1 MKGLQGETEET
12 LSSIRLGISTIEKL
26 FQSYSIYCSD
36 TMPVYFLVGAG
47 DGAGPPGPVRASSA
61 R

>member
-12 LSSIRLGISTIEKL
+12 LGGIRLSISTIEKL
-26 FQSYSIYCSD
+26 FQSYSTYCSD
-36 TMPVYFLVGAG
+36 LMPTLFPVGAG
-47 DGAGPPGPVRASSA
+47 DDAGPPGPIHARSS